1 MCVFIVL
8 IFLSIFCV
16 EGEGEGDGDDDVVV
30 DADDGAYTLGRFCV
44 LCCVFVWFF
53 LVLGCLAFLSVLCM
67 FWVFW
72 CGFGFVGGG
81 LL

>member
-8 IFLSIFCV
+8 IFLLIFCV
-16 EGEGEGDGDDDVVV
+16 EGEGDGDDD
-30 DADDGAYTLGRFCV
+30 AYTLGFVFCV
-44 LCCVFVWFF
+44 CVLSGIFCAWVF
-53 LVLGCLAFLSVLCM
+53 AFLSVLCM

-72 CGFGFVGGG
+72 WSFGFVGGG

>member
-1 MCVFIVL
+1 VCVFIVL

-16 EGEGEGDGDDDVVV
+16 EGEGDGDDDVV
-30 DADDGAYTLGRFCV
+30 DADDDAYTLGFVFCV
-44 LCCVFVWFF
+44 CLCVCVFFGAWVF
-53 LVLGCLAFLSVLCM
+53 AFLSVLCM